1 MRNVCGENGGKEDI
15 KSSRQAPITKHLLP
29 LTHTMAMAAVV
40 EPGAA
45 VSASSLATEELIRAI
60 SATNRASGRRTCT
73 ALLHQW
79 KKVILP
85 KISRSI
91 LFELLGDA
99 DGGGGG
105 DAAAAIDCSNPSDD
119 KGPSVVTALIMLIN
133 HHDDFPTEGH
143 RESSVEILKLLFRR
157 TFADDD
163 ENAAGESLDTVQENR
178 LHMTLL
184 NMFHRCSE
192 LFQNRMSFHN
202 SSINHCFHHGTM
214 TEPREPSEHIR
225 LLLVELMVDLGGY
238 CTHSFS
244 KESSITDNDDKCN
257 KLLIEAT
264 SNICQ
269 TLAKSTF
276 VDPYPEISRLACDLV
291 QLLAQLCP
299 LAVRMNAASLL
310 VHLSGRVNNG
320 NRGGVEQSSTAS
332 VSKKCLMRHRHAK
345 TRCKAVDASAGIV
358 QCCPRIGESI
368 PVKDDINNMQP
379 VSADHLSNYGS
390 HSMSMEHVLQHNIL
404 PEWEDLL
411 KLDSSASVKLS
422 VLRALGSIA
431 NTLEWR
437 YSPIPTIA
445 SQPPAGST
453 TDHSNR
459 LLTNATTTTDITTV
473 VEARVLTLFLV
484 GMSKGSVA
492 DVRSLAIHQF
502 RGLSCEGNVG
512 MLPKTKNLLVSYF
525 DPMLELHLSSCS
537 NGWACCQ
544 SRVSSLDALQVL
556 FSIAIPLMNDGSSES
571 STCATNVRLSDTMIH
586 DIVNIL
592 SMNILSDEKEV
603 VEAAFAC
610 CHTLGANDSISN
622 AVVALLC
629 DLDDLRATVIDD
641 DFEAMA
647 IHSNKSKV
655 APSPRHL
662 TSQLLMLDGL
672 LKGFI
677 NAKATTSILREV
689 DQTIVIPTPMWYHAS
704 LSSATAIGKLFCHT
718 TITNNVS
725 SSTSL
730 AWALADACDSFA
742 NCVHGIE
749 SKLSLTEDII
759 VNVLVAVAYL
769 LGCPSEFDLSSKV
782 MGTLRSFSSSEGL
795 DSTWEEKGSS
805 LFDVHF
811 RKLFA
816 KIVATA
822 PPFPWK
828 QSEPALLA
836 VDALLRACSGST
848 VGSNFDM
855 VAPFFISHLS
865 TMDYNNNSTDGAQ
878 HPCSN
883 GDKLND
889 EMHEDYSLRISLMAL
904 LQTILTDKSF
914 SNALTTQQ
922 CGPSNDVSSSFS
934 AQFTADVI
942 LSIVLPNL
950 VWRVGGM
957 ASALRKLSLATLFS
971 LLTGRT
977 ALIHPDTL
985 SCLIP
990 TLHSS
995 FDDAESSIRE
1005 LSCVCL
1011 SLTLQQVSNEMFS
1024 MTRENNPQAIDT
1036 ILPRLLELLDDS
1048 HGPVRIAACNCL
1060 RDLFPIVQSN
1070 ISLSSHETITA
1081 SLLIQLDDPDEDF
1094 QSQVFQALLKLV
1106 EMQSQHKDSAVVK
1119 ILARQINSSMKSHR
1133 DASLCRE
1140 LLGKLEQM
1148 QYSQ

>member
-1 MRNVCGENGGKEDI
+1 
-15 KSSRQAPITKHLLP
+15 
-29 LTHTMAMAAVV
+29 MAAAATV
-40 EPGAA
+40 EPGATA
-45 VSASSLATEELIRAI
+45 TAPSLATEELIRAI

-73 ALLHQW
+73 TLLNQW
-79 KKVILP
+79 KKEILP

-91 LFELLGDA
+91 LFELLADA
-99 DGGGGG
+99 DGFGGGG
-105 DAAAAIDCSNPSDD
+105 DAVAASDRFNPCDD
-119 KGPSVVTALIMLIN
+119 KGPSILTALIMIIN
-133 HHDDFPTEGH
+133 HHDDFSTEGH
-143 RESSVEILKLLFRR
+143 RESSVEILKLLCRR
-157 TFADDD
+157 AFADDN
-163 ENAAGESLDTVQENR
+163 ENDAGKGTDTVQEKR

-184 NMFHRCSE
+184 KVFHRYLQ
-192 LFQNRMSFHN
+192 LFQNRMTFHN
-202 SSINHCFHHGTM
+202 ASNNDGFHHGTM

-238 CTHSFS
+238 CLTSFS
-244 KESSITDNDDKCN
+244 KDCFAIDTDDKWN
-257 KLLIEAT
+257 KMIIEAT
-264 SNICQ
+264 SDICQ
-269 TLAKSTF
+269 TLSKSTF
-276 VDPYPEISRLACDLV
+276 LDPYPEISRAACDLV

-310 VHLSGRVNNG
+310 VPLSGRVSNDT
-320 NRGGVEQSSTAS
+320 RGGVEQSSTAS
-332 VSKKCLMRHRHAK
+332 ISKKCLMRHRHAK
-345 TRCKAVDASAGIV
+345 TRCKAVEASTGIV
-358 QCCPRIGESI
+358 LCCPRLGKSMPI
-368 PVKDDINNMQP
+368 KDEI
-379 VSADHLSNYGS
+379 SADMPSISVVGHLSNDGS
-390 HSMSMEHVLQHNIL
+390 HSTSMEHILQHSLL

-422 VLRALGSIA
+422 VLQSLGSIA
-431 NTLEWR
+431 NTLKWS
-437 YSPIPTIA
+437 YSPDPTITF
-445 SQPPAGST
+445 QPPTVSAS
-453 TDHSNR
+453 DLSN
-459 LLTNATTTTDITTV
+459 LQHTNTTTTDITTV

-492 DVRSLAIHQF
+492 GVRSLAIQQL
-502 RGLSCEGNVG
+502 RGLSCEGNGG
-512 MLPKTKNLLVSYF
+512 MLSKNFLVSYF
-525 DPMLELHLSSCS
+525 GPMLELLLSSCS

-556 FSIAIPLMNDGSSES
+556 FSITIPLMNDGSSES
-571 STCATNVRLSDTMIH
+571 STCATQVRLSDTMIH

-592 SMNILSDEKEV
+592 SMNILSDEKV
-603 VEAAFAC
+603 VIEASFAC
-610 CHTLGANDSISN
+610 CHTLGANDSVSN

-647 IHSNKSKV
+647 IHSNESKV

-662 TSQLLMLDGL
+662 TSQLLILDKL
-672 LKGFI
+672 LKGSI
-677 NAKATTSILREV
+677 TSKEAASILREV
-689 DQTIVIPTPMWYHAS
+689 DPTIYIPTPHWFHES
-704 LSSATAIGKLFCHT
+704 LSSATAISKLFYHT
-718 TITNNVS
+718 AITNNVS
-725 SSTSL
+725 SSSSL

-742 NCVHGIE
+742 NCVHDIE

-769 LGCPSEFDLSSKV
+769 LGCPSEFDLSSKA

-795 DSTWEEKGSS
+795 DSTCEEKGSS

-816 KIVATA
+816 MIVATA

-848 VGSNFDM
+848 VGSSFDM

-889 EMHEDYSLRISLMAL
+889 EMPEDYSLRISLMAM

-914 SNALTTQQ
+914 SNTLTNQQ

-971 LLTGRT
+971 LLIGRT
-977 ALIHPDTL
+977 ALIHPDIL

-995 FDDAESSIRE
+995 FDDADSSVRE

-1011 SLTLQQVSNEMFS
+1011 SLTIQQVSNEMFS
-1024 MTRENNPQAIDT
+1024 ITWENNPQAIDT

-1048 HGPVRIAACNCL
+1048 HGPVRIAVCNCL
-1060 RDLFPIVQSN
+1060 RDLFPLVQSN

-1094 QSQVFQALLKLV
+1094 QSQVFQALSKLV
-1106 EMQSQHKDSAVVK
+1106 ELQSQYKDSGVVEMM
-1119 ILARQINSSMKSHR
+1119 ARQINSSMKSHR
-1133 DASLCRE
+1133 DTSLCRE

-1148 QYSQ
+1148 HNSQ